1 MDKLKVLV
9 VDDEDR
15 MRKLLSDFLKI
26 RDFEVVEAADG
37 EQAIDVFFS
46 DKDIALIILDVM
58 MPKMDGWE
66 VLKTIRE
73 HSKVPVIMLTARS
86 EETDEL
92 KGFEYGADEYIS
104 KPFSPKILVARVEAI
119 LRRSGM
125 SQDEVVRIGGIE
137 VDKSAHTVR
146 VDDRELELSFKEY
159 ELLLYIIENKGIALS
174 REKILNNVWNYDYF
188 GDARTIDTH
197 VKKLRA
203 KLGDKGEYIKTVW
216 GMGYKFDPEAEA

>member
-15 MRKLLSDFLKI
+15 MRKLISDFLKI
-26 RDFEVVEAADG
+26 KGYETVEAGDG
-37 EQAIDVFFS
+37 EEAIDVFFA
-46 DKDIALIILDVM
+46 DKEIALIILDVM

-66 VLKTIRE
+66 VLKTVRE
-73 HSKVPVIMLTARS
+73 HSKVPVIMLTART

-104 KPFSPKILVARVEAI
+104 KPFSPKIMVARVEAI
-119 LRRSGM
+119 LRRSGV
-125 SQDEVVRIGGIE
+125 SQDEVVRLGGIE
-137 VDKSAHTVR
+137 VDKSAHSVKI
-146 VDDRELELSFKEY
+146 DGKEIELSFKEY
-159 ELLLYIIENKGIALS
+159 ELLLYFIENKGIALS

-203 KLGDKGEYIKTVW
+203 KMGAKGDYIKTVW
-216 GMGYKFDPEAEA
+216 GMGYKFEVEEKA